1 MREKVIAELLER
13 MGFLRGTGSYGDA
26 ENVAEVTYDAA
37 IEEAARVADRLTYS
51 PNGASIAAA
60 VRKLKGER
68 NG

>member
-1 MREKVIAELLER
+1 MSKQAVIDELYQQWCDDPEQSITEHLCGKV
-13 MGFLRGTGSYGDA
+13 
-26 ENVAEVTYDAA
+26 YDAA